1 MSQHNLFTNS
11 EIAASYESWYSTTG
25 RWADRQEKTLIKQLL
40 KGFPSARSILDVGCG
55 TGHFTRWFSQQG
67 KQVIGLDASR
77 AMLNEAKRFG
87 SKLLLQG
94 NALEIPFTSNSFDLI
109 TLITTLEFLPDAYK
123 VINEV
128 QRVARQGLI
137 LGVINTQSSLGRK
150 YKRSGNPIWEAA
162 QFFTPNE
169 LKNLILQTLDFK
181 AEIIWRT
188 TLWPLLPMSLP
199 FPWGGFIGMAV
210 KWN

>member
-11 EIAASYESWYSTTG
+11 EIAASYEGWYSTTG
-25 RWADRQEKTLIKQLL
+25 RRADRQEKTLIKQLL

-109 TLITTLEFLPDAYK
+109 ALITTL
-123 VINEV
+123 
-128 QRVARQGLI
+128 
-137 LGVINTQSSLGRK
+137 
-150 YKRSGNPIWEAA
+150 
-162 QFFTPNE
+162 
-169 LKNLILQTLDFK
+169 
-181 AEIIWRT
+181 
-188 TLWPLLPMSLP
+188 
-199 FPWGGFIGMAV
+199 
-210 KWN
+210 